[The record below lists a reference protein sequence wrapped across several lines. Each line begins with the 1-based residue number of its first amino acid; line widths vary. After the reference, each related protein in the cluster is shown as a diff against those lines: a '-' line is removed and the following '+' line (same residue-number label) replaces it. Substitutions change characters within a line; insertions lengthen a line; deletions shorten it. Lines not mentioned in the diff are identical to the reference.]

1 MLKQASKIIH
11 SPISAID
18 ESQRSSY
25 MFVSLEEFQ
34 LTLHVLKRSLHFH
47 FTATISKLFNVVIYR
62 EYNLVWKHSRSIRND
77 GKGFH
82 SPIFVLD
89 ESHCTHDECSKL
101 YFTLMSLDRTI
112 FPFRGKDFYT
122 KCYRIRAFRKLQFR
136 LQIQCASGLLM
147 VLKLAKI
154 SPSSQELR

>member
-62 EYNLVWKHSRSIRND
+62 VTLCESITEASEMTEKVSIRLFLFLM
-77 GKGFH
+77 KVT
-82 SPIFVLD
+82 VLMTNAPN
-89 ESHCTHDECSKL
+89 CTS
-101 YFTLMSLDRTI
+101 R
-112 FPFRGKDFYT
+112 
-122 KCYRIRAFRKLQFR
+122 
-136 LQIQCASGLLM
+136 
-147 VLKLAKI
+147 
-154 SPSSQELR
+154 

>member
-47 FTATISKLFNVVIYR
+47 FTANNSKLFNFVIYR
-62 EYNLVWKHSRSIRND
+62 EYNLVWKHCWSIRND
-77 GKGFH
+77 EKGFQ
-82 SPIFVLD
+82 SPIFVLN
-89 ESHCTHDECSKL
+89 ESLCTSSM
-101 YFTLMSLDRTI
+101 FISLITNA
-112 FPFRGKDFYT
+112 P
-122 KCYRIRAFRKLQFR
+122 KCT
-136 LQIQCASGLLM
+136 
-147 VLKLAKI
+147 
-154 SPSSQELR
+154 